1 MNLIQAKTV
10 YFSRNED
17 RDIDVC
23 TEYPAHICQGL
34 TFINQ
39 GAVNVTIGKQL
50 VLAPGA
56 STVVFHN
63 YPYYE
68 TGLFQIKFAPGVGE
82 KNLVVAAQIVE
93 KEKLEKR

>member
-1 MNLIQAKTV
+1 MNLIPARTQ

-17 RDIDVC
+17 VEIDVC
-23 TEYPAHICQGL
+23 TEFPFHICQGL

-56 STVVFHN
+56 SAVIFHN

-68 TGLFQIKFAPGVGE
+68 TGLFQIKFDDGGA
-82 KNLVVAAQIVE
+82 KNLVVAAQIVK
-93 KEKLEKR
+93 KEEVDKR

>member
-1 MNLIQAKTV
+1 M

-56 STVVFHN
+56 SAVVFHN

-68 TGLFQIKFAPGVGE
+68 TGLFQIRFESGGA

-93 KEKLEKR
+93 KEKIEKR

>member
-23 TEYPAHICQGL
+23 TEYPAHLTLGL
-34 TFINQ
+34 MFINQ

-68 TGLFQIKFAPGVGE
+68 TGLFQIKFDGGGA

-93 KEKLEKR
+93 KEKLQRG

>member
-56 STVVFHN
+56 SAVVFHN

-68 TGLFQIKFAPGVGE
+68 TGLFQIRFESGGA

-93 KEKLEKR
+93 KEKIEKR